1 MKFKIDNI
9 ENLSDSRQVMESKPN
24 KFIMIF
30 IYILIAII
38 ATFLIWAWFSEKEII
53 VKVQGVVR
61 PDNEIQ
67 SISNIIQGEVKSVK
81 MKNGEEIK
89 KGDILFEI
97 DSSELQDKKN
107 QINDQIDYLDKDNK
121 NLEKLNKSINEN
133 TNYFENNDEEKEYY
147 YKFKSYEAGNKVS
160 LEEKNNISDSKKEL
174 LNEKANLETLNKSI
188 SENKNYTEQGSVY
201 SAQYD
206 SYISSRE
213 MILNK
218 IEQLKN
224 SKDSLN
230 NEIETNN
237 KEIEQLNSENNTIDN
252 LEEKK
257 SVIIEKNK
265 QLNNQI
271 NQIDLEII
279 NNNEQLEKLKSDTIA
294 QIKGNIEKINQNI
307 SKLDSNISSL
317 DETVNISKDKNK
329 TTILAQIEEKVNLN
343 TQKKKELEENKKLI
357 EQSIEKCIVKAPV
370 DGKLN
375 VNINLEQG
383 VILQTGAMV
392 ASVIPD
398 SNTYK
403 VDLMIPTKDIA
414 NIKNDEEIKYSFEAL
429 PYREYGFLDGK
440 VESISPDSKIDN
452 EKGIAFFEGEGSL
465 NSNILYSNKGEESFI
480 KAGMM
485 CEAKIITRKEKM
497 LYYLLEKIGLK
508 NS

>member
-38 ATFLIWAWFSEKEII
+38 ATFLTWAWFSEKEII

-67 SISNIIQGEVKSVK
+67 SVSNIIQGEVKSVK

-89 KGDILFEI
+89 KGNILFEI

-133 TNYFENNDEEKEYY
+133 TNYFKNNDEEKEYY

-174 LNEKANLETLNKSI
+174 LNEKANLEILNKSI

-213 MILNK
+213 IILNK
-218 IEQLKN
+218 IEQLKK
-224 SKDSLN
+224 SKDSLR

-237 KEIEQLNSENNTIDN
+237 KEIERLNYENNSIEN
-252 LEEKK
+252 LE
-257 SVIIEKNK
+257 EKNK
-265 QLNNQI
+265 QLSSQVE
-271 NQIDLEII
+271 QIDLEIK

-294 QIKGNIEKINQNI
+294 QIKGNIDKINQSIN
-307 SKLDSNISSL
+307 KLDSNISSL
-317 DETVNISKDKNK
+317 EESANISIDKNK
-329 TTILAQIEEKVNLN
+329 ATVLAQIEEKMNLN
-343 TQKKKELEENKKLI
+343 IQKKKELEENKKQI
-357 EQSIEKCIVKAPV
+357 EQSIEKCAVKAPV

-375 VNINLEQG
+375 ININLEQG

-392 ASVIPD
+392 AKIIPD
-398 SNTYK
+398 SDTYK
-403 VDLMIPTKDIA
+403 IDLMIPTKDIA
-414 NIKNDEEIKYSFEAL
+414 NIKDGKEIKYSFEAL

-452 EKGIAFFEGEGSL
+452 EKGIAFFVGEGSL
-465 NSNILYSNKGEESFI
+465 KSNILYSNKGEESFI
-480 KAGMM
+480 KSGMI
-485 CEAKIITRKEKM
+485 CEARIITRKEKM
-497 LYYLLEKIGLK
+497 LYYLLGKIGFK
-508 NS
+508 N

>member
-38 ATFLIWAWFSEKEII
+38 ATFLTWAWFSEKEII
-53 VKVQGVVR
+53 VKVQGGVR

-67 SISNIIQGEVKSVK
+67 SVSNIIQGEVKSVK

-89 KGDILFEI
+89 KGNILFEI

-133 TNYFENNDEEKEYY
+133 TNYFKNNDEEKEYY

-174 LNEKANLETLNKSI
+174 LNEKANLEILNKSI

-213 MILNK
+213 IILNK
-218 IEQLKN
+218 IEQLKK
-224 SKDSLN
+224 SKDSLR

-237 KEIEQLNSENNTIDN
+237 KEIESLNYENNSIEN
-252 LEEKK
+252 LE
-257 SVIIEKNK
+257 EKNK
-265 QLNNQI
+265 QLSSQVE
-271 NQIDLEII
+271 QIDLEIK

-294 QIKGNIEKINQNI
+294 QIKGNIDKINQSIN
-307 SKLDSNISSL
+307 KLDSNISSL
-317 DETVNISKDKNK
+317 EESANISIDKNK
-329 TTILAQIEEKVNLN
+329 ATVLAQIEEKMNLN
-343 TQKKKELEENKKLI
+343 IQKKKELEENKKQI
-357 EQSIEKCIVKAPV
+357 EQSIEKCAVKAPV

-375 VNINLEQG
+375 ININLEQG

-392 ASVIPD
+392 AKIIPD
-398 SNTYK
+398 SDTYK
-403 VDLMIPTKDIA
+403 IDLMIPTKDIA
-414 NIKNDEEIKYSFEAL
+414 NIKDGKEIKYSFEAL

-452 EKGIAFFEGEGSL
+452 EKGIAFFVGEGSL
-465 NSNILYSNKGEESFI
+465 KSNILYSNKGEESFI
-480 KAGMM
+480 KSGMI
-485 CEAKIITRKEKM
+485 CEARIITRKEKM
-497 LYYLLEKIGLK
+497 LYYLLGKIGFK
-508 NS
+508 N

>member
-38 ATFLIWAWFSEKEII
+38 ATFLTWAWFSEKEII

-67 SISNIIQGEVKSVK
+67 SVSNIIQGEVKSVK

-89 KGDILFEI
+89 KGNILFEI

-133 TNYFENNDEEKEYY
+133 TNYFKNNDEEKEYY

-174 LNEKANLETLNKSI
+174 LNEKDNLEILNKSI

-213 MILNK
+213 IILNK
-218 IEQLKN
+218 IEQLKK
-224 SKDSLN
+224 SKDSLR

-237 KEIEQLNSENNTIDN
+237 KEIERLNYENNSIEN
-252 LEEKK
+252 LE
-257 SVIIEKNK
+257 EKNK
-265 QLNNQI
+265 QLSSQVE
-271 NQIDLEII
+271 QIDLEIK

-294 QIKGNIEKINQNI
+294 QIKGNIDKINQSIN
-307 SKLDSNISSL
+307 KLDSNISSL
-317 DETVNISKDKNK
+317 EESANISIDKNK
-329 TTILAQIEEKVNLN
+329 ATVLAQIEEKMNLN
-343 TQKKKELEENKKLI
+343 IQKKKELEENKKQI
-357 EQSIEKCIVKAPV
+357 EQSIEKCAVKAPV

-375 VNINLEQG
+375 ININLEQG

-392 ASVIPD
+392 AKIIPD
-398 SNTYK
+398 SDTYK
-403 VDLMIPTKDIA
+403 IDLMIPTKDIA
-414 NIKNDEEIKYSFEAL
+414 NIKDGKEIKYSFEAL

-452 EKGIAFFEGEGSL
+452 EKGIAFFVGEGSL
-465 NSNILYSNKGEESFI
+465 KSNILYSNKGEESFI
-480 KAGMM
+480 KSGMI
-485 CEAKIITRKEKM
+485 CEARIITRKEKM
-497 LYYLLEKIGLK
+497 LYYLLGKIGFK
-508 NS
+508 N